1 MQNEIIWFL
10 DLWITTRYTF
20 WKFST
25 YYISLIYV
33 SIEVLT
39 QRVSFWEQNKTVIF
53 TDSLTYLWLKRN
65 FWLNHDHWSSVCP
78 LPFFCLTHSEGQVRE
93 VGSKKKS
100 TKLIVPRLGVLRFVT
115 QPYTEPNVT
124 PSHHQVVSTWY
135 GLYGQDHVFTGEL
148 QLNVNFCRPNHYC
161 RGIIGPAQTK
171 IGKYTSF
178 FPTIYFEFA
187 IHLQQQFTC
196 TWEVLRSLYVLHTY
210 ILDKQGRYKW

>member
-1 MQNEIIWFL
+1 MAIR
-10 DLWITTRYTF
+10 TRYTF

-33 SIEVLT
+33 SVEVLT
-39 QRVSFWEQNKTVIF
+39 QRFILTAN
-53 TDSLTYLWLKRN
+53 SLTYLWLKRN

-78 LPFFCLTHSEGQVRE
+78 LPFFCLTHSEGQVTE

-100 TKLIVPRLGVLRFVT
+100 PKLIVPRLGVLRFVT

-135 GLYGQDHVFTGEL
+135 GLYGQDHVSTYRWIAAKSQLYCRPKDYFRKKIGLVQPKFFFQQSILSL
-148 QLNVNFCRPNHYC
+148 QL
-161 RGIIGPAQTK
+161 
-171 IGKYTSF
+171 
-178 FPTIYFEFA
+178 
-187 IHLQQQFTC
+187 TC
-196 TWEVLRSLYVLHTY
+196 SSNSLVHERALSLLHTY

>member
-39 QRVSFWEQNKTVIF
+39 QRVSFWEQNRIVIF

-124 PSHHQVVSTWY
+124 PSHHQVVSTWWY
-135 GLYGQDHVFTGEL
+135 G
-148 QLNVNFCRPNHYC
+148 P
-161 RGIIGPAQTK
+161 
-171 IGKYTSF
+171 TSSQMF
-178 FPTIYFEFA
+178 LLISSIAFPTIYFEFA
-187 IHLQQQFTC
+187 ISSQQQFTC
-196 TWEVLRSLYVLHTY
+196 KWLRGPC
-210 ILDKQGRYKW
+210 ILIY